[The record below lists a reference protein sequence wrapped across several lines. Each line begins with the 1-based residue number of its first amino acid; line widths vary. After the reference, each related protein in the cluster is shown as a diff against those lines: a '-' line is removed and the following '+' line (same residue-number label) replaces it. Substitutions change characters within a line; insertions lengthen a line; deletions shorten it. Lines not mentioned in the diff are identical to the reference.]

1 LFLNLASGVDGTDA
15 ALVSRFAADGDERA
29 FAELVRRLGPMVLG
43 VCRRTLGAGPDA
55 DDAYQAAFIVLARKA
70 ATLREPGQVGAW
82 LYRVAL
88 LAARKARFL
97 SRRRTMR
104 ELATDPLPE
113 PLAPGLSP
121 APDAEEVI
129 DEELA
134 RLPERYRAPLVLCG
148 IRGLTTEEAAR
159 ELGCPVGT
167 VHSRL
172 SRGRALLARQ
182 LTGRGVCGCGAAVGV
197 TGAMTS
203 RVSAEYVSLAVR
215 GLTGAAS
222 RHSVQI
228 ANAVLRSLAASK
240 FSALL
245 GVVTCGALLFVG
257 GLAFANPKPV
267 PAEPPP
273 TVPPLANVA
282 PPTVPPL
289 ANVAAPT
296 ADPLARVRLPLLYPW
311 LAQEVVL
318 NDLACD
324 KTQRDTITRSLGVLE
339 EAVRRDFQAMT
350 KELAEQQGNNEAVAV
365 QRMDQE
371 CAEAFDRS
379 VLPVLRPDQ
388 LRRLKQLTLRA
399 QGADALLDRL
409 VIRAL
414 AIAPEQEDQIDAL
427 LYPSSRLPGPRPSID
442 AEGAEQFNSRLAA
455 GLKLL
460 TAEQRTKWEEL
471 VGREAPG
478 YDIAQGLRGSVIDRP
493 LMIQFGPPRNVP
505 TTDTEKR
512 K

>member
-1 LFLNLASGVDGTDA
+1 LIVNLAPGVDGTDA

-43 VCRRTLGAGPDA
+43 VCRRALGAGPDA

-82 LYRVAL
+82 LYRVAM

-104 ELATDPLPE
+104 ERATDPLPE
-113 PLAPGLSP
+113 PLTPGVSP
-121 APDAEEVI
+121 APDAEGVI

-148 IRGLTTEEAAR
+148 IRGLTAEAAAR

-182 LTGRGVCGCGAAVGV
+182 LTDRGVCGCGAAVGV
-197 TGAMTS
+197 TGALTS
-203 RVSAEYVSLAVR
+203 RVSAAYVSLAVR

-228 ANAVLRSLAASK
+228 AIAVLRALAASK

-245 GVVTCGALLFVG
+245 WGTCGALLLVG
-257 GLAFANPKPV
+257 GLAFANSQPV
-267 PAEPPP
+267 PSEPPQ

-282 PPTVPPL
+282 PSAVPL
-289 ANVAAPT
+289 ANVAPPA
-296 ADPLARVRLPLLYPW
+296 ADPLARVRLPLLHPW

-324 KTQRDTITRSLGVLE
+324 RAQRDTIARSLGVLQE
-339 EAVRRDFQAMT
+339 
-350 KELAEQQGNNEAVAV
+350 AV
-365 QRMDQE
+365 QRDFGVMAKVAEEQREKEGVALRKIDQE
-371 CAEAFDRS
+371 YAEAFDRS
-379 VLPVLRPDQ
+379 VLPVLRPEQ
-388 LRRLKQLTLRA
+388 LRRLKQLTLHA
-399 QGADALLDRL
+399 QGADALLDRH

-414 AIAPEQEDQIDAL
+414 AITPEQQDQIDDL
-427 LYPSSRLPGPRPSID
+427 LNPSIRLPGPRTSID
-442 AEGAEQFNSRLAA
+442 AQGAEQFNSRLAA

-460 TAEQRTKWEEL
+460 TAEQRSMWEEL
-471 VGREAPG
+471 VGRKAPG
-478 YDIAQGLRGSVIDRP
+478 YDLAQGVRDSAIDRT
-493 LMIQFGPPRNVP
+493 LMVQFGSPRSVP
-505 TTDTEKR
+505 TTHTEKR

>member
-1 LFLNLASGVDGTDA
+1 
-15 ALVSRFAADGDERA
+15 
-29 FAELVRRLGPMVLG
+29 
-43 VCRRTLGAGPDA
+43 
-55 DDAYQAAFIVLARKA
+55 
-70 ATLREPGQVGAW
+70 
-82 LYRVAL
+82 
-88 LAARKARFL
+88 
-97 SRRRTMR
+97 
-104 ELATDPLPE
+104 
-113 PLAPGLSP
+113 
-121 APDAEEVI
+121 VI

-134 RLPERYRAPLVLCG
+134 RLPERYRAALVLCG
-148 IRGLTTEEAAR
+148 IRGLSAEEAAR

-203 RVSAEYVSLAVR
+203 RVSAEYVALAVR

-228 ANAVLRSLAASK
+228 ANAVLRALAASK
-240 FSALL
+240 LGALL
-245 GVVTCGALLFVG
+245 WITCGALLFVG

-267 PAEPPP
+267 PPEPPR

-282 PPTVPPL
+282 PPAVPL
-289 ANVAAPT
+289 ANVAPPT
-296 ADPLARVRLPLLYPW
+296 VDPLARVRLPLLHPW

-324 KTQRDTITRSLGVLE
+324 KAQRDTIRRSLGVLQ
-339 EAVRRDFQAMT
+339 EAVQRDFRAMA
-350 KELAEQQGNNEAVAV
+350 KELADLRNDEAVAL
-365 QRMDQE
+365 RKMGQE
-371 CAEAFDRS
+371 YAEAFDRS
-379 VLPVLRPDQ
+379 VLPVLRPEQ
-388 LRRLKQLTLRA
+388 LRRLKQLALRA
-399 QGADALLDRL
+399 QGADALLDRI

-414 AIAPEQEDQIDAL
+414 AITPEQEDQIDAL
-427 LYPSSRLPGPRPSID
+427 LDPSSRLPGRRPSID
-442 AEGAEQFNSRLAA
+442 AQGAEQFNSRLAA

-478 YDIAQGLRGSVIDRP
+478 YDIAQGLRGSALDRL
-493 LMIQFGPPRNVP
+493 LMIQFGSPRNVP